1 MPPEARKIRVLYVR
15 IEEGN
20 CFSLAGKSRFI
31 PVENSIAQKVFH
43 NSVFG
48 DCGNADNFCKII
60 HIFHR
65 GVWKTVGS
73 HVECGI
79 YMGINR

>member
-1 MPPEARKIRVLYVR
+1 VLSYVR
-15 IEEGN
+15 IEEEE
-20 CFSLAGKSRFI
+20 CFSLAGKSGFTA
-31 PVENSIAQKVFH
+31 VENSIAQIVFH

-65 GVWKTVGS
+65 SVWKTVEI

-79 YMGINR
+79 YMGDKPVKREN